1 MTVGTDSQSR
11 IGGRLSAELA
21 AVTRMLEMKELL
33 SYSGHVSVR
42 LPGRDALMIQR
53 HVDSRAEVVPER
65 MVVVDFDG
73 KVIEGNGKPPSEVA
87 IHTEILKARP
97 DVNCVL
103 HCHME
108 LAIAFTMM
116 KGVKLLPLRSRA
128 MRWADG
134 IPIHPDPSHIKLV
147 EQGQALA
154 KTLGSHNAVLM
165 RAHGITM
172 VAESLQGILVDAV
185 HFEEN
190 AQAQMQVMQAGAEPI
205 ALSREDMEL
214 INRHENRPHHCN
226 KLWIYY
232 VRKAIAAGVLPKDW
246 NLLDSAD

>member
-1 MTVGTDSQSR
+1 MNVRSNPESL

-21 AVTRMLEMKELL
+21 AVTRMLEMKALL

-42 LPGRDALMIQR
+42 VPGQDALMIQR
-53 HVDSRAEVVPER
+53 HVDSRAEVLPER
-65 MVVVDFDG
+65 MLIVDFDG
-73 KVIEGNGKPPSEVA
+73 KVIEGKGKPPSETA

-97 DVNCVL
+97 DVNAVL

-128 MRWADG
+128 MRWVSG
-134 IPIHPDPSHIKLV
+134 IPIHPDPSHIKFV
-147 EQGQALA
+147 EQGRALA
-154 KTLGSHNAVLM
+154 QTLGPHNAVLM

-205 ALSREDMEL
+205 PLSAEDMEL
-214 INRHENRPHHCN
+214 INRNENRPHHCN

-232 VRKAIAAGVLPKDW
+232 VRKAMAAGVVPQGW
-246 NLLDSAD
+246 NLLDSDA

>member
-1 MTVGTDSQSR
+1 MNVHQDSHQL

-42 LPGRDALMIQR
+42 VPGRDALMIQR

-65 MVVVDFDG
+65 MLVVGFDG
-73 KVIEGNGKPPSEVA
+73 QVLEGKGKPPSETA

-97 DVNCVL
+97 DVNAVL
-103 HCHME
+103 HCHMD

-116 KGVKLLPLRSRA
+116 KGVTLLPLRSRA
-128 MRWADG
+128 IRWASG
-134 IPIHPDPSHIKLV
+134 IPIHPDPSHIKSV
-147 EQGQALA
+147 EQGRALA
-154 KTLGSHNAVLM
+154 ESLGPHNAVLM

-172 VAESLQGILVDAV
+172 VAESLPGLLVDAV

-190 AQAQMQVMQAGAEPI
+190 ARAQMQVMQAGAEPI
-205 ALSREDMEL
+205 ALSAADMEL
-214 INRHENRPHHCN
+214 LNRYENRAHHCN

-232 VRKAIAAGVLPKDW
+232 VRKAMAAGVVPKEW
-246 NLLDSAD
+246 RLLDSDT